1 MKTKKHYLILA
12 AVFTILAVPALA
24 KVELPLPETPA
35 RILIGRPFPA
45 LTAIEQLYIEL
56 RSDTRISHVGIT
68 TLQDIHEK
76 VEHKLVEANIKIISR
91 PFLDSRPTSFL
102 TDVEPFRVAKL
113 RIDISTLRLKNF
125 QQYIFRIQTSL
136 ARHVYLTK
144 DSSWSI
150 KADVW
155 KAEPVMQVVS
165 AENMPAAVTKVVLQQ
180 VDAFTAAW
188 LEANPPGRQPPDVN
202 DIAVALPT
210 VPGKQTKPPVKLT
223 TAEHKYVAS
232 KNSKV
237 FHKADCR
244 WVKSI
249 KPKNIVTYSTRDKA
263 TKAGKR
269 PCKLCSP

>member
-12 AVFTILAVPALA
+12 TVFTILAAPALA
-24 KVELPLPETPA
+24 KVELPLPEAPA

-91 PFLDSRPTSFL
+91 PFLDSRPILFL

-125 QQYIFRIQTSL
+125 KQYIFRIQTSL

-155 KAEPVMQVVS
+155 KAEPVMQAVS

-188 LEANPPGRQPPDVN
+188 LEANPPGSKSTDAN
-202 DIAVALPT
+202 DIATLVT
-210 VPGKQTKPPVKLT
+210 VPGKKTGPVVKPPGAK
-223 TAEHKYVAS
+223 HKFVAS

-244 WVKSI
+244 WVKRI

-263 TKAGKR
+263 TEAGKR
-269 PCKLCSP
+269 PCKFCKP